1 MKIILKKDVDKIG
14 KVGELLDVSD
24 GYARNFLFPRGLADE
39 ATDGNITELKIQQER
54 RKVREDKEKAA
65 AIENKKLLEDKS
77 IRLSVSAGE
86 NGKLFGSVT
95 AAQVSEALE
104 TQIGVKTDKR
114 SIKLPD
120 AIKQA
125 GNYKVSIRLHAGVQ
139 ADVPLI
145 IEIQK

>member
-1 MKIILKKDVDKIG
+1 M
-14 KVGELLDVSD
+14 DVSD

-39 ATDGNITELKIQQER
+39 ATDGNIAELKTQQER

-77 IRLSVSAGE
+77 IRLSVQAGE

-104 TQIGVKTDKR
+104 AQIGVKADKR
-114 SIKLPD
+114 NVKLPD

-125 GNYKVSIRLHAGVQ
+125 GSYKVSIRLHAGVQ